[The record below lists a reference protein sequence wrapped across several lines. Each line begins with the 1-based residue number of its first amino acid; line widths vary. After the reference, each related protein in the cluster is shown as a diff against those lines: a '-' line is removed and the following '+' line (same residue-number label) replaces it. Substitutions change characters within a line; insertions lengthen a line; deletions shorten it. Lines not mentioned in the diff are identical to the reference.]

1 MGHEDFMAELQ
12 RFVAERDWDK
22 FHTPGN
28 LAKSVAIEAGELLEC
43 FQWNEEP
50 DLVRL
55 KEELADVLIYCHLLA
70 DKIGADVAEI
80 MSSKLAINE
89 AKYPVEKAF
98 GTSEKYDRL

>member
-1 MGHEDFMAELQ
+1 MSELRQ
-12 RFVAERDWDK
+12 FVAVRDWAK

-70 DKIGADVAEI
+70 DKIGADVSEI